1 MAGTKQVK
9 TVAAAGKKAAANL
22 SPAAAKGARARKIA
36 AGEPVSAKRA
46 AGKTKKPLAPERI
59 AAILDA
65 LQKTYPDAVCALN
78 HTNAWEL
85 TVATI
90 LSAQCTDARVN
101 MVTPTLFHEFP
112 TPKAMAVATPEAIQ
126 PIISSLSFFRQKS
139 KSLVGAAKV
148 VTEEFGGDI
157 PQTMDE
163 MLRIPGA
170 ARKTSNVVLGSWY
183 RIASGV
189 VVDTHVLRLSRRLEL
204 TTNDDPVKVERDLMA
219 ILPQDRWI
227 DFSHQLIHHGRQI
240 CEARKPKCADC
251 SLETLCNSG
260 DKTWSSH

>member
-1 MAGTKQVK
+1 MA
-9 TVAAAGKKAAANL
+9 TVRKAAKKAI
-22 SPAAAKGARARKIA
+22 SPVAAKGLRARQIA
-36 AGEPVSAKRA
+36 ASELVAPKKAP
-46 AGKTKKPLAPERI
+46 GKTKKPLAPDRI
-59 AAILDA
+59 AGILDA
-65 LQKTYPDAVCALN
+65 LEKTYPDAVCALH

-101 MVTPTLFHEFP
+101 MVTPALFHAYP
-112 TPKAMAVATPEAIQ
+112 TPKTMAHATPEAIQ
-126 PIISSLSFFRQKS
+126 PIIGSLSFFRQKS

-170 ARKTSNVVLGSWY
+170 ARKTSNVVLGSWC

-204 TTNDDPVKVERDLMA
+204 TLNDDPVKVERDLMA
-219 ILPQDRWI
+219 IIPQDRWI
-227 DFSHQLIHHGRQI
+227 DFAHQMIHHGRGI

>member
-1 MAGTKQVK
+1 MSKAAKK
-9 TVAAAGKKAAANL
+9 TPPKKAIA
-22 SPAAAKGARARKIA
+22 PAKGLRARQIA
-36 AGEPVSAKRA
+36 ASEPTSPKKAP
-46 AGKTKKPLAPERI
+46 GKTKKPLAPERI

-65 LQKTYPDAVCALN
+65 LQKTYPGAVCALH

-101 MVTPTLFHEFP
+101 MVTPSLFHEYP
-112 TPKAMAVATPEAIQ
+112 TPKAMAHATPEAIQ
-126 PIISSLSFFRQKS
+126 PIIGSLSFFRQKS

-148 VTEEFGGDI
+148 VVDEFGGDV

-183 RIASGV
+183 GIASGV

-204 TTNDDPVKVERDLMA
+204 TLNDDPVKVERDLMA
-219 ILPQDRWI
+219 IIPQDRWI